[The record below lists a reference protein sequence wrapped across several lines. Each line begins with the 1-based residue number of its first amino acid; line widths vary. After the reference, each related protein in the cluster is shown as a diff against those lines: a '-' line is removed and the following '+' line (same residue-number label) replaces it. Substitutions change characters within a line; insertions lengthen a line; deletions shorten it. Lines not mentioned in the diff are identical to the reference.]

1 MLARCGGP
9 RFACV
14 YVCVR
19 AIGHSACFLFCV
31 SICVLYTPCVCVHN
45 TPASALCLHCCT
57 HQTHLCVCVCV
68 SWRGPVVCRR
78 GSDRRSRVVGLPLW
92 NVRWHVT
99 TGCMSPISLTG
110 GPHGPPARSRTVW
123 RRGHGPVTCVPSSR
137 QGMPGS
143 RDWNVRRYVLPF
155 PFFLFS
161 FLFKHTLTVL
171 RENTQLL
178 GVGSRRRPETLYSL
192 CLSLRRLSWR
202 THTHPMH
209 MRLAHSAFSSL
220 LHHYIHI
227 LLYVLWCV
235 DRYPHCGQPVKCFV
249 LLFYTHHGASH
260 RGPNPCFSFML

>member
-78 GSDRRSRVVGLPLW
+78 GSDCRLRVVGLPLW

-155 PFFLFS
+155 PFSFSLFFS
-161 FLFKHTLTVL
+161 NIRLLCCVKTHNCLASAPAGDRKLFI
-171 RENTQLL
+171 
-178 GVGSRRRPETLYSL
+178 L
-192 CLSLRRLSWR
+192 CVC
-202 THTHPMH
+202 P
-209 MRLAHSAFSSL
+209 
-220 LHHYIHI
+220 
-227 LLYVLWCV
+227 YV
-235 DRYPHCGQPVKCFV
+235 D
-249 LLFYTHHGASH
+249 
-260 RGPNPCFSFML
+260 